1 MKLNTSDAASTYF
14 EPVNIKPQIIN
25 QETMMNYP
33 ENCHAHEVTQGDAD
47 VANETYVPSYRLLVH
62 EPTVLLAGNPND
74 RSDVATVAIL
84 FYN

>member
-1 MKLNTSDAASTYF
+1 
-14 EPVNIKPQIIN
+14 
-25 QETMMNYP
+25 MNYP
-33 ENCHAHEVTQGDAD
+33 ENSHAQEVTQGDAD
-47 VANETYVPSYRLLVH
+47 VANETYVPSYRLLLH